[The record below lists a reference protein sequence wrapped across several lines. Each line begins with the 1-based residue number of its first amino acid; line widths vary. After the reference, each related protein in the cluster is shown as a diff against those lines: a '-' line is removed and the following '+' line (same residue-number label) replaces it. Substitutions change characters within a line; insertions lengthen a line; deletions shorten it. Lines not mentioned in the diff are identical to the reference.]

1 MDYLPMLLEAA
12 QPFSSDSYIFEPKF
26 NGIRL
31 IATRF
36 DGKVKLWTR
45 HGLDITSRYPEL
57 WDIPV
62 KGDVVLDCELI
73 VMNDAGLDDF
83 ELCMS
88 RFHSSRRERDAHAV
102 VFDVLHYQGEDIR
115 RRPLMERKK
124 LLDEILTNNSSYSKI
139 LYVVG
144 EGERLFAAIQAKG
157 MEGIV
162 AKKKD
167 GWYDTQGRR
176 TAAFLKIIDWKVR
189 DDVYI
194 SGWSKDKF
202 GWLISVQEKGRF
214 RPVGT
219 VEFGI
224 SPEQKRAFYRVA
236 HQIVVKEDSKRVLIE
251 PVFRVRVKYRNVT
264 RRGMLFTP
272 VFLDFVLDPA
282 PAAVG
287 E

>member
-83 ELCMS
+83 ELCKS

-124 LLDEILTNNSSYSKI
+124 LLDEILSNNSSYSKI
-139 LYVVG
+139 LYVAG
-144 EGERLFAAIQAKG
+144 EGEKLFAAIQAKG

-251 PVFRVRVKYRNVT
+251 PVFRVSVKYRNVT